1 MANIIVIILLSSIL
15 FNICVYH
22 HFRHFHHFPRWWWWR
37 LQNTTMWSPVIIPM
51 TRGYYIS
58 YHHRHDYHHCHHRH
72 HRHHCHYRK
81 SASSSTSSSEI
92 IANQSPF
99 TLLKRSPIWWETPQV
114 LFSDSTHHLWFTTH
128 KNISIS
134 KIFKHD
140 TTKKISDA
148 THLMWPTMT
157 HSKRKSVRRISKR
170 WKWKIIWIEIVHKKS
185 SRRQIIRTFSER
197 K

>member
-1 MANIIVIILLSSIL
+1 MANIIVIIVLSSIL

-72 HRHHCHYRK
+72 HRHHRHYRK

-99 TLLKRSPIWWETPQV
+99 TSLEKITHNDEKHHKFYFQMAHTI
-114 LFSDSTHHLWFTTH
+114 FDSQLTRIFQFQKYSNTTQPKKFQMPHILCDQLWLTARGRVWGEFQ
-128 KNISIS
+128 KGENG
-134 KIFKHD
+134 K
-140 TTKKISDA
+140 
-148 THLMWPTMT
+148 
-157 HSKRKSVRRISKR
+157 
-170 WKWKIIWIEIVHKKS
+170 
-185 SRRQIIRTFSER
+185 
-197 K
+197 